1 MKHLLVPRNNEAEL
15 AAFDAVCTRLSGFDP
30 ALFYEWIDGY
40 LTALAAGPRLP
51 EPQAW
56 QQALWGETF
65 DRVFADPADRTQA
78 LAAVQRRLHVLCKQL
93 APEAL
98 YDDVETL
105 RLEPLMEEWD
115 DATRQALVANA
126 VMTAEDAAKLQ
137 TGTQWSAAFF
147 SVLEAFPQLWV
158 PPIGLEALAA
168 FDLALLHVA
177 MLMEPP
183 DSAEMAAHL
192 QEFYPPLADKAT
204 PTRDDLIAEALWS
217 VQDLR
222 MLAVDALAPT
232 ATIHVDSKPGRNEP
246 CHCGSGKKFKK
257 CHGA

>member
-1 MKHLLVPRNNEAEL
+1 MKHLFIPRNNEAEL
-15 AAFDAVCTRLSGFDP
+15 AAFDAVCMRLSGFDP
-30 ALFYEWIDGY
+30 ALFYEWIDGF

-51 EPQAW
+51 EAQAW

-65 DRVFADPADRTQA
+65 DRVFADPADRAQA

-93 APEAL
+93 DPEAL
-98 YDDVETL
+98 FDGAETL
-105 RLEPLMEEWD
+105 RLEPMMEAWD
-115 DATRQALVANA
+115 DPALQAMVADA
-126 VMTAEDAAKLQ
+126 VMTAEDAAGLL
-137 TGTQWSAAFF
+137 TGVQWAAAFF
-147 SVLEAFPQLWV
+147 SVVHAFPALWV
-158 PPIGLEALAA
+158 PPANPDAEAA
-168 FDLALLHVA
+168 FESALNHIA
-177 MLMEPP
+177 ILMAPP

-192 QEFYPPLADKAT
+192 QKFYPPLADQST

-222 MLAVDALAPT
+222 MLAVDATAPT